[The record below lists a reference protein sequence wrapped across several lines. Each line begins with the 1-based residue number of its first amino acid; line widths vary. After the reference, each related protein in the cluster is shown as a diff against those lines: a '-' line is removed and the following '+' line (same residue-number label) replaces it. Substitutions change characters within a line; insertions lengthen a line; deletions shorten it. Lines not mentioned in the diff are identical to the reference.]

1 MPFKN
6 RTRFCVPKD
15 NRVMTNNPQNSE
27 HEFTPDEIH
36 KLAKFFCLLRETDK
50 ELKSNENQERN
61 HNASCAL

>member
-1 MPFKN
+1 
-6 RTRFCVPKD
+6 
-15 NRVMTNNPQNSE
+15 MTNNPQNSE

-36 KLAKFFCLLRETDK
+36 KLAKFFSLLRETDK